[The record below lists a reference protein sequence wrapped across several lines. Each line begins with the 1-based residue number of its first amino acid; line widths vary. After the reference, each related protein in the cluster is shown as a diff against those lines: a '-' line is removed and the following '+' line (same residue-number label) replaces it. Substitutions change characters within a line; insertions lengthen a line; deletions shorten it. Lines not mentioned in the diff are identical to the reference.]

1 MPKIID
7 NIEQKIYE
15 NALSLFAA
23 KGYNQVSMK
32 NVAEASGIA
41 VGTLYNYYSNKLD
54 LFLSVFKEHINQV
67 YLKLNELIEKD
78 RDPGECIVVLYD
90 ELVKIGGFSE
100 ELIKDDIIKRN
111 NDLINSIRD
120 NLIEKTR
127 KLIKKIRK
135 TYQGMDLA
143 FFKKNEERITRI
155 ILLAIIDFAREF
167 PGERD
172 ENIAFINSLIKKI

>member
-1 MPKIID
+1 VPKIID

-90 ELVKIGGFSE
+90 ELVKIG
-100 ELIKDDIIKRN
+100 
-111 NDLINSIRD
+111 
-120 NLIEKTR
+120 
-127 KLIKKIRK
+127 
-135 TYQGMDLA
+135 
-143 FFKKNEERITRI
+143 
-155 ILLAIIDFAREF
+155 EF
-167 PGERD
+167 Q
-172 ENIAFINSLIKKI
+172 

>member
-67 YLKLNELIEKD
+67 YLKLNELIEKT
-78 RDPGECIVVLYD
+78 GI
-90 ELVKIGGFSE
+90 
-100 ELIKDDIIKRN
+100 
-111 NDLINSIRD
+111 
-120 NLIEKTR
+120 
-127 KLIKKIRK
+127 
-135 TYQGMDLA
+135 QG
-143 FFKKNEERITRI
+143 NV
-155 ILLAIIDFAREF
+155 
-167 PGERD
+167 
-172 ENIAFINSLIKKI
+172 